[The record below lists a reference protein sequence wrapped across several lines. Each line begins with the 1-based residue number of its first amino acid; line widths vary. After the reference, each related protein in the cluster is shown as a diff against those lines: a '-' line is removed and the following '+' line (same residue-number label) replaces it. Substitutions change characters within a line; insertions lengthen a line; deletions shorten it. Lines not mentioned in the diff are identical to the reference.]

1 MDFLDIPCLPTNGKI
16 ELCNE
21 LNRQLNEQA
30 ERLEELFLDIA
41 TDPKVVHFTFEDLIL
56 KRKSRAK
63 VVAPK
68 KEEDEDDS
76 LNFQKFMDEE
86 FTS

>member
-21 LNRQLNEQA
+21 LNEQLNAQA
-30 ERLEELFLDIA
+30 ARLEELFLDIA
-41 TDPKVVHFTFEDLIL
+41 TDPKVTHFTFADIVA
-56 KRKSRAK
+56 KRKSRAI

-68 KEEDEDDS
+68 KEEEEDDS